1 MRYPDFLKDGGTI
14 GFVAP
19 SFGCTFEP
27 YISRF
32 ENAQKTFKKMGYKLD
47 IGPNCDKAEGI
58 GISNKPKECARE
70 LNSYYESDK
79 NDVLMSVGGG
89 ELMCEV
95 VPYIDFEAVKAAKP
109 KWYMGYSDNTNFV
122 FPSVTLADT
131 AAIYAP
137 CAGDFGMEKWHPAV
151 SDAFDL
157 ITGKKLSFEN
167 YDRWELELPENPDN
181 LCSYYVTQPNRM
193 KVYMGTDTN
202 SGNTEASLENGV
214 IDGENI
220 KEEIKIKG
228 RIIGGCLDCLANL
241 VGTPYEDA
249 KEFSLK
255 YKDDGIIWFF
265 EACDLNVYSIR
276 RALWNL
282 REAGWL
288 SYVKG
293 FLIGRP
299 GIAFGEDMFGLNQYN
314 AVTDILGAYG
324 VPILM
329 DLDIGH
335 HPPMIPIICG
345 SIAEVTFAENHLK
358 ISYTLE

>member
-1 MRYPDFLKDGGTI
+1 VRYPEFLSEGGTI

-27 YISRF
+27 YVSRF
-32 ENAQKTFKKMGYKLD
+32 ENARKKFTEMGYKLD
-47 IGPNCDKAEGI
+47 VGPNCDKAEGI
-58 GISNKPKECARE
+58 GISNKPKECGKE
-70 LNSYYESDK
+70 LNDYYKSEK

-95 VPYIDFEAVKAAKP
+95 VPFIDFEAVKTAKP
-109 KWYMGYSDNTNFV
+109 KWYMGYSDNTNFI

-131 AAIYAP
+131 AGIYAP
-137 CAGDFGMEKWHPAV
+137 CAGDFGMEKWHPAIA
-151 SDAFDL
+151 DAMDL

-193 KVYMGTDTN
+193 KAYLGGKAGAET
-202 SGNTEASLENGV
+202 
-214 IDGENI
+214 IDGADV
-220 KEEIKIKG
+220 KEEITFSG
-228 RIIGGCLDCLANL
+228 RLIGGCLDCLTNL
-241 VGTPYEDA
+241 AGTPYEDA
-249 KEFSLK
+249 KGFSEK
-255 YKDDGIIWFF
+255 YKDDGIIWFL

-276 RALWNL
+276 RAIWNL
-282 REAGWL
+282 REAGWF
-288 SYVKG
+288 SHVKG

-299 GIAFGEDMFGLNQYN
+299 GYAFGEDMFGLNQYN
-314 AVTDILGAYG
+314 AVTDVLGEFG

-335 HPPMIPIICG
+335 HPPMIPMLCG
-345 SIAEVTFAENHLK
+345 AVAEVSFVENKFK
-358 ISYTLE
+358 ISYKLQ